1 MARRDD
7 VVELLVDRMERLQHR
22 DEQRER
28 IPRDIMGRTANEARR
43 DYLDFSL
50 KRPTFERGKTRW
62 NDFAH
67 LFRTASAG
75 FAVTDAQAREVLYG
89 AIIGQSSRLVIASMN
104 PTVAPFNTMTIA
116 EYLDRMGEKFSPA
129 AESIQMEAEYKA
141 RRQGK
146 HEDVQNY
153 INAKHE
159 LFQLARPNA
168 QARDVAEFYND
179 TTEGFLNKY
188 VRDQMFCFTAENVT
202 AFGARA
208 VTIVQIERRRIKIGD
223 SETKNLDG
231 LVPVTRAVREHD
243 RGDPMEID
251 TLGIYHDEEVDEN
264 EEDLCEC
271 MALHEG
277 GFRGPCYYCYRQGH
291 MARNCPR
298 KSAGLPKVTN
308 AYAER
313 GQASRG
319 RPIRRGMATPIRG
332 RFQKSGGNREQQVQG
347 KSGAYQRPYRVN
359 QLEEHEVTEEEI
371 LEDEEMVR
379 EIPEDAETHFLGS
392 MAL

>member
-1 MARRDD
+1 
-7 VVELLVDRMERLQHR
+7 
-22 DEQRER
+22 
-28 IPRDIMGRTANEARR
+28 
-43 DYLDFSL
+43 
-50 KRPTFERGKTRW
+50 
-62 NDFAH
+62 
-67 LFRTASAG
+67 
-75 FAVTDAQAREVLYG
+75 
-89 AIIGQSSRLVIASMN
+89 
-104 PTVAPFNTMTIA
+104 
-116 EYLDRMGEKFSPA
+116 
-129 AESIQMEAEYKA
+129 
-141 RRQGK
+141 
-146 HEDVQNY
+146 
-153 INAKHE
+153 
-159 LFQLARPNA
+159 
-168 QARDVAEFYND
+168 
-179 TTEGFLNKY
+179 
-188 VRDQMFCFTAENVT
+188 
-202 AFGARA
+202 
-208 VTIVQIERRRIKIGD
+208 
-223 SETKNLDG
+223 
-231 LVPVTRAVREHD
+231 
-243 RGDPMEID
+243 
-251 TLGIYHDEEVDEN
+251 
-264 EEDLCEC
+264 

-308 AYAER
+308 AYTER